1 MKKLTLIM
9 GAIAQTSGGAVLA
22 HDHMAPK
29 ADAPAMQKCEMMK
42 DGVKMPGMM
51 VKDADGKM
59 SCKMMDHS
67 KMDHS
72 KMDHSMMKQKKD
84 VPE

>member
-9 GAIAQTSGGAVLA
+9 GAIALTSGGAVLA